1 MFSRQNRSKKEIRT
15 LVGVGTRVN
24 GDLIFTDGL
33 HVDGLVHGNV
43 STEDGQPG
51 SLSVSEEGIIEG
63 DVNVSEVVL
72 KGTVKGNLEA
82 QERVELGS
90 TAKVIGNV
98 VYDLIEMASGAE
110 VNGKLI
116 HRAPGATGCR
126 GNQPPAPRARRQ
138 RLIRKPQR
146 IRQRIRQGIRQ
157 GIRWRG
163 PESARITAGSL

>member
-43 STEDGQPG
+43 STEDGLPG

-72 KGTVKGNLEA
+72 NGTVKGNLEA

-116 HRAPGATGCR
+116 HRAPGAMGLPGKSTASAKGKKTK
-126 GNQPPAPRARRQ
+126 ADKEAAEDS
-138 RLIRKPQR
+138 
-146 IRQRIRQGIRQ
+146 
-157 GIRWRG
+157 
-163 PESARITAGSL
+163 PEDSPGDSLEGS